1 MVNKTRK
8 RDLDPGASEPRSN
21 NERSLGAYR
30 GTACDRVNMGVS
42 STGTHN
48 ELTVLTDEIGYVLSR
63 FITLPLYTL
72 HQVIKWQSNRVYP
85 DVHEWLFSH
94 QNGLNR
100 LQLIGL
106 SVANTQPMK
115 KRRVGRPMII
125 SASPTPASVSSDAH
139 PPDTPYAVSSRI
151 ARQLRLSIRR

>member
-100 LQLIGL
+100 LQL
-106 SVANTQPMK
+106 
-115 KRRVGRPMII
+115 
-125 SASPTPASVSSDAH
+125 VSN
-139 PPDTPYAVSSRI
+139 YLV
-151 ARQLRLSIRR
+151 